1 MEIAC
6 VVVIRLD
13 ETCLMRFSIET
24 FSRVFS
30 SPSTLDSRLV
40 GWGLV

>member
-1 MEIAC
+1 LKDENLFL
-6 VVVIRLD
+6 RL
-13 ETCLMRFSIET
+13 SIET

-30 SPSTLDSRLV
+30 SPNTLDSRLV